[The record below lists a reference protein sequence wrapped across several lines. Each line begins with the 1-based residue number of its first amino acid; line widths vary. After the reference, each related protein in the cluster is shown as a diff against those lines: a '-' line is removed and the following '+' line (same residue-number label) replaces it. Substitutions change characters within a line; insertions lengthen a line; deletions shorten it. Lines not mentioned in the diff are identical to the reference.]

1 MKGAGGLT
9 SGYEVGGSAIPDLGG
24 GRSTVDGDA
33 ITGSGGT
40 DDSGGGNL
48 LMQLAGGL
56 GTLSGIGGLVG
67 AAGGILGSLFGGNE
81 MERKEDPYTTE
92 GARMLRAIGDDD
104 PEARRRQRDMSLATQ
119 QGAAVDNALNASA
132 AQNANSGNG
141 GDVVAGNIGAIRNS
155 TAAVSAAGQFANA
168 RVQSDSQAST
178 EQHDIINQKREI
190 ATALA
195 DRAKDINLINK
206 QKSNF
211 GSQLGNSLL
220 GGLAGLGTGIGI
232 AGESENAATKK
243 KTTVKLNGIA

>member
-1 MKGAGGLT
+1 MASAYDIPT
-9 SGYEVGGSAIPDLGG
+9 SGLAAMAAAIKKKKESESPDLLG
-24 GRSTVDGDA
+24 
-33 ITGSGGT
+33 
-40 DDSGGGNL
+40 
-48 LMQLAGGL
+48 QLVGGL
-56 GTLSGIGGLVG
+56 GTLSGIGGLIG
-67 AAGGILGSLFGGNE
+67 AAGGVLGSLFGGNE

-92 GARMLRAIGDDD
+92 GANMLRNIEDDD
-104 PEARRRQRDMSLATQ
+104 PEKRRRQRDASLATQ
-119 QGAAVDNALNASA
+119 QGAAVQNALNASGS
-132 AQNANSGNG
+132 QLANQGVG
-141 GDVVAGNIGAIRNS
+141 GNIAAPNVGAIANS

-178 EQHDIINQKREI
+178 EQHDVINQKREI

-220 GGLAGLGTGIGI
+220 GGLAGLGSGIGI

-243 KTTVKLNGIA
+243 KIGIKLTGTT

>member
-1 MKGAGGLT
+1 MASAYDIPT
-9 SGYEVGGSAIPDLGG
+9 SGLAAMAAAAKKKKEGESPDLLG
-24 GRSTVDGDA
+24 
-33 ITGSGGT
+33 
-40 DDSGGGNL
+40 
-48 LMQLAGGL
+48 QLVGGL
-56 GTLSGIGGLVG
+56 GTLSGIGGLIG
-67 AAGGILGSLFGGNE
+67 AAGGVLGSLFGGNE
-81 MERKEDPYTTE
+81 MERKEDTYTTE
-92 GARMLRAIGDDD
+92 GANMLRNIEDDD
-104 PEARRRQRDMSLATQ
+104 PEKRRIQRDASLATQ
-119 QGAAVDNALNASA
+119 QGAAVQNALNASGS
-132 AQNANSGNG
+132 QLANQGVG
-141 GDVVAGNIGAIRNS
+141 GDIAAPNIGAIANS

-232 AGESENAATKK
+232 GGESENAATKK
-243 KTTVKLNGIA
+243 KTEIKLTDTEPK